1 MPVELGNNVPRL
13 LLAVI
18 AALSDDASDWTCPG
32 IVDVVKEAICPDG
45 FATVLGAVGT
55 MVARIEEGLD
65 ASLDIC
71 ESFCSLLRRDDWWK
85 ALLAGYV

>member
-18 AALSDDASDWTCPG
+18 AALLDDTSDWTCPG
-32 IVDVVKEAICPDG
+32 TVDVVKEAICPDR
-45 FATVLGAVGT
+45 FPTVLGAVGT
-55 MVARIEEGLD
+55 TVARIEEGLD

-71 ESFCSLLRRDDWWK
+71 ESFCSLLRRDDCGK
-85 ALLAGYV
+85 DC